1 MPFKDLAYL
10 TQCAAIRSN
19 GSATAT
25 EASNANKYAFML
37 FDRYLIGNANYETSH
52 RELLDYIANLV
63 DERVAEPKD
72 DLISKLVVE
81 QV

>member
-1 MPFKDLAYL
+1 MLL
-10 TQCAAIRSN
+10 SE
-19 GSATAT
+19 AT
-25 EASNANKYAFML
+25 EVPQRPKPPML
-37 FDRYLIGNANYETSH
+37 TSMSSILSIWYLIRNTNGNLAN

-63 DERVAEPKD
+63 DERIAEPKD

>member
-1 MPFKDLAYL
+1 MSSILS
-10 TQCAAIRSN
+10 IW
-19 GSATAT
+19 
-25 EASNANKYAFML
+25 
-37 FDRYLIGNANYETSH
+37 YLIRNTNGNLAN

-63 DERVAEPKD
+63 DERIAEPKD

>member
-1 MPFKDLAYL
+1 ML
-10 TQCAAIRSN
+10 TAVSQI
-19 GSATAT
+19 
-25 EASNANKYAFML
+25 
-37 FDRYLIGNANYETSH
+37 

-63 DERVAEPKD
+63 DQRTAEPKE